1 MPRASAASTA
11 DRDTVLADSH
21 HQAATHDAVAAV
33 ADNEDE
39 QLEDDDDDD
48 DDDDQEIYGESPRA
62 REHPQGAACADRSK
76 RAQHR
81 VVLVA
86 EH

>member
-21 HQAATHDAVAAV
+21 QQPAHDAGAAV

-48 DDDDQEIYGESPRA
+48 DDDEQEIYGESPRA

>member
-1 MPRASAASTA
+1 MPRASAASAA

-21 HQAATHDAVAAV
+21 LHHDSAAHDAGAAVAAA

-48 DDDDQEIYGESPRA
+48 DDEQEIYGESPTEAYR
-62 REHPQGAACADRSK
+62 QLGAAC
-76 RAQHR
+76 
-81 VVLVA
+81 
-86 EH
+86 